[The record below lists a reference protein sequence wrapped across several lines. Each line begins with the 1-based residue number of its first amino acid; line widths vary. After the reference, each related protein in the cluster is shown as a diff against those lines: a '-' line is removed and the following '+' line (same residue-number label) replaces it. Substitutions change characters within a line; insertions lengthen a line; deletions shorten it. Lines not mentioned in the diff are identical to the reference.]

1 MTEIKSEE
9 ISIKE
14 ILIKIK
20 EFRILIFSKWKQV
33 VLFGLLGG
41 ILGFTYAWFQ
51 KPKYTADL
59 TFALEEKSAGSG
71 GLGAYAGI
79 ASQFGIDI
87 GGGGGGAFTGDN
99 MLELMKSRLLIE
111 KTLLTEVEI
120 GGKKQLLINR
130 YLEFNKIRE
139 GWNKGDNEELK
150 KLIYDRSDRIG
161 FSRLKDSVL
170 FSISKDIKDNV
181 LQVSK
186 LDKKLNIVSV
196 KAIAEDELFVFC
208 FTSEL
213 VKNVTDFYI
222 ETKTKKSRGNVEIL
236 ERRTDSVKRELDSE
250 MYGAAITQDQNIN
263 TIRARAKVPGVKRQM
278 NVQMLSTM
286 YAELVKNLEFSK
298 LALMR
303 EEPLIQ
309 VIDRPI
315 LPLYK
320 QKVSKLKSLI
330 LGGILAGF
338 IYLFYL
344 IFQLLL
350 KKINQESN

>member
-1 MTEIKSEE
+1 MSEINSEE
-9 ISIKE
+9 ISLKE
-14 ILIKIK
+14 IVVKIK
-20 EFRILIFSKWKQV
+20 EFKNFLITKWKQV
-33 VLFGLLGG
+33 ILFGLLGG
-41 ILGFTYAWFQ
+41 LLGFTYAWFQ
-51 KPKYTADL
+51 KPKYTAEL

-111 KTLLTEVEI
+111 KTLLTEVNIAGE
-120 GGKKQLLINR
+120 KQLLVNR
-130 YLEFNKIRE
+130 YIKYNKL
-139 GWNKGDNEELK
+139 NEDWAESKNPELVNLSYSSLDK
-150 KLIYDRSDRIG
+150 PG
-161 FSRLKDSVL
+161 TNRLKDSVINA
-170 FSISKDIKDNV
+170 ISKDIKDNV
-181 LQVSK
+181 LQVAK

-196 KAIAEDELFVFC
+196 KAISEDEVFVFY
-208 FTSEL
+208 FTTEL

-250 MYGAAITQDQNIN
+250 MYGAAITLDQNIN
-263 TIRARAKVPGVKRQM
+263 TRRARAKVPGVKRQM

-286 YAELVKNLEFSK
+286 YSELVKNLEFSK

-309 VIDRPI
+309 VIDKPI
-315 LPLYK
+315 LPLAK

-330 LGGILAGF
+330 LGGILSGF
-338 IYLFYL
+338 IYIFYL

-350 KKINQESN
+350 KKINQE